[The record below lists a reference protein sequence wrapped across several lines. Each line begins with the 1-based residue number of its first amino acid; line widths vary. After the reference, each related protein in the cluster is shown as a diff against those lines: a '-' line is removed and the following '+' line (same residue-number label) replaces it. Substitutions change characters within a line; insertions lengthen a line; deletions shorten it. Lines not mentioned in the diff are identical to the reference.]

1 MIFGKYTNIIQKG
14 YKMKKLLLLA
24 IASVFAFGGDYTA
37 ENTRLCKA
45 YINKAHTYTE
55 SMRSDELAEAT
66 LDVYRDKVVAHCG
79 AVSAKQPMDPC
90 AAKFVLKGV
99 EDKIKNV
106 EMCKTAIDV
115 AQTYED
121 IANKDEATINSYKK
135 DVVANCGIISAKV

>member
-1 MIFGKYTNIIQKG
+1 MIKG

-24 IASVFAFGGDYTA
+24 IATAFAMGGDFTS

-45 YINKAHTYTE
+45 YIKKAHTYTDT
-55 SMRSDELAEAT
+55 MRSDELAQAT
-66 LDVYRDKVVAHCG
+66 LDVYKDKVVAHCG
-79 AVSAKQPMDPC
+79 AVTANQPVNPF
-90 AAKFVLKGV
+90 AAKFVLKDV
-99 EDKIKNV
+99 EAKIKNV

-121 IANKDEATINSYKK
+121 ISNIDEATLDSYKK